1 MHECIFV
8 STKTKKH
15 NNMKAQNT
23 LIALLQNNGYRNT
36 NTNRERAVRNINML
50 LDAGILQLTFVH
62 ADKYNDQ
69 SEGWGFWYNAQN
81 GKRRCTNYK
90 VTLYGNTY
98 YGSFVPKRRT
108 SNLPWGMGVSVDIVN
123 NYTVDISDLQRRI
136 ARLISIIRGNGDFMK
151 SSVFAKYGECSCN
164 KCNGNGIIPSFMY
177 YAEGICF
184 DCGGSGVDNHT
195 LKMYINDAIAMEK
208 QA

>member
-1 MHECIFV
+1 M
-8 STKTKKH
+8 TT
-15 NNMKAQNT
+15 QNT

-62 ADKYNDQ
+62 ADKYNDLEAGT
-69 SEGWGFWYNAQN
+69 SFWFNARD

-90 VTLYGNTY
+90 VTLYGKTY
-98 YGSFVPKRRT
+98 YGSFVPKKITR
-108 SNLPWGMGVSVDIVN
+108 NIGMGFGAITDVAN
-123 NYTVDISDLQRRI
+123 NYTFDISDLQCRI

-164 KCNGNGIIPSFMY
+164 KCKGNGIIPSFMY